1 MAFRA
6 LVPFRGTFELAW
18 MQALLRA
25 LDAVGLFDEARPEP
39 LRSTHRTAFSWGR
52 SKLPISGAPL
62 VWAPLAVVG
71 L

>member
-1 MAFRA
+1 MSVIVDPGQPLTQVTPILPA
-6 LVPFRGTFELAW
+6 LNTGFP
-18 MQALLRA
+18 
-25 LDAVGLFDEARPEP
+25 DAVASTLNGL
-39 LRSTHRTAFSWGR
+39 TAFSWGR

>member
-1 MAFRA
+1 MTLSGTESGVEA
-6 LVPFRGTFELAW
+6 LS
-18 MQALLRA
+18 
-25 LDAVGLFDEARPEP
+25 D
-39 LRSTHRTAFSWGR
+39 TAFSWGR

>member
-1 MAFRA
+1 MDGSA
-6 LVPFRGTFELAW
+6 
-18 MQALLRA
+18 MQAAAFFPA
-25 LDAVGLFDEARPEP
+25 LY
-39 LRSTHRTAFSWGR
+39 TAFSWGR